1 MKKNNKSKQN
11 EFLQLSINEKIKYLN
26 DIVKDKGTS
35 EIDKICD
42 FSYSWVSDK
51 LAKEG
56 IFYVS
61 KIKSFI
67 IVNDSTCKT
76 KIENY
81 SELTNDEINF
91 IKKLYKEKTLEKNDI
106 RMVVGTCK
114 NSISKTIPIDR
125 EINDKWNEF
134 IKDLDGI
141 SAKDL
146 YSSALLQF
154 IEKYKNS
161 L

>member
-1 MKKNNKSKQN
+1 MMKKNNNKSKQN
-11 EFLQLSINEKIKYLN
+11 EFLQLNVDEKIKYLN
-26 DIVKDKGTS
+26 DVVKNKGTS
-35 EIDKICD
+35 EIDKKCD

-76 KIENY
+76 KIEND
-81 SELTNDEINF
+81 SQLTNEEIKF

-106 RMVVGTCK
+106 RMVVGICK
-114 NSISKTIPIDR
+114 NSINKSIPID
-125 EINDKWNEF
+125 EKINSMWNDF
-134 IKDLDGI
+134 TQDLNGI

-154 IEKYKNS
+154 IEKYKE
-161 L
+161 